1 MNDSHAIL
9 LGPVAPDLRDAAL
22 QLAGTN
28 KVAADKHERSIHLA
42 AYHERRLVG
51 SIWAGVLPGGT
62 GVVCGPGLVDGGP
75 ATAGVALVE
84 KATEFLAGESIQL
97 AQALVSA
104 DCPRQAE
111 QLLAGGF
118 SHLADLLY
126 LIHPIAQDATL
137 PASDVQFE
145 VVDQEALGEFSELV
159 TRTYQKSLDCP
170 ALDGERPMED
180 IIGGYR
186 GTGVFLPQEWYIVRQ
201 DDVGVGV
208 LVLADHPA
216 HDMWELV
223 YMGIV
228 PEARGQQL
236 GGMVVKFGQSR
247 AQQAG
252 RRQMMLAVDAMNV
265 PGLKMYEQAGFS
277 ACDRRNVYWRKFPAK
292 N

>member
-104 DCPRQAE
+104 DCP
-111 QLLAGGF
+111 
-118 SHLADLLY
+118 
-126 LIHPIAQDATL
+126 
-137 PASDVQFE
+137 
-145 VVDQEALGEFSELV
+145 
-159 TRTYQKSLDCP
+159 
-170 ALDGERPMED
+170 
-180 IIGGYR
+180 
-186 GTGVFLPQEWYIVRQ
+186 
-201 DDVGVGV
+201 
-208 LVLADHPA
+208 
-216 HDMWELV
+216 
-223 YMGIV
+223 
-228 PEARGQQL
+228 ARR
-236 GGMVVKFGQSR
+236 SNCWR
-247 AQQAG
+247 
-252 RRQMMLAVDAMNV
+252 
-265 PGLKMYEQAGFS
+265 AGFHI
-277 ACDRRNVYWRKFPAK
+277 WPIFFI
-292 N
+292 